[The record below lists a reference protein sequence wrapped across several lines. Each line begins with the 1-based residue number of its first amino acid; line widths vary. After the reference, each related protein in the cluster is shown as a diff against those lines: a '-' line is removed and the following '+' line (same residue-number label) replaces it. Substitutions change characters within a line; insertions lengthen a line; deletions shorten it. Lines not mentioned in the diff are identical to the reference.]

1 MQDILQDYSFVRLI
15 KEQLSPKHTVYRIE
29 LDGEGT
35 LYSSESLHA
44 AAHYMDM
51 LLYPLLTESAA

>member
-1 MQDILQDYSFVRLI
+1 MQDILQDHTFVRLV
-15 KEQLSPKHTVYRIE
+15 KEQLSPKHTIYRIE

-35 LYSSESLHA
+35 LYSFDSLHA

-51 LLYPLLTESAA
+51 LLHPLLTEPAA